1 MVAIGI
7 LVAFFGS
14 VICEKVEHYNFP
26 KGVFPWSDYRNG
38 KVLLSDLGIA
48 QENYEIFKPPV
59 EIKVKAIG
67 DESGK
72 SGVFMRQELP
82 NHFDELI
89 ASIDDDDE
97 DELTIIQ
104 FDEEVEE
111 GTKVVVTLNFID
123 GKEDDEKES
132 EFDLYNI
139 EEMDTSSESPFDSSQ
154 THLSFTIRPTRG
166 SREPIAI
173 RLSELQNDPRNFFFL
188 KTEINEEE
196 SNDDQI
202 LLRSHFKLEPEYLL
216 DSVSKFFDFKKL
228 LLPFHQILIEDEE
241 CFEKKNIE
249 VDENGNIII
258 DYLFFQKKESCVNSA
273 KLNLHLASHD
283 FEIFLPKNSH
293 APKLI
298 GISEELKIVMEEE
311 NGILSQSGY
320 LLVEDKDGLTSG
332 IGLPVIMGD
341 PVNIY
346 NSIEFLAPI
355 RTPHENI
362 LLYEY
367 RAAYNKLSE
376 EKLLSSSRFIKISD
390 QPIYDALKKSSIYEY
405 SFQRCKTKKHKFITS
420 ASFEHCED
428 PKLAMKILAAQLN
441 PCETELHF
449 ETTTNTVTI
458 TSTFEI
464 DSADSRII
472 RTKEILKCREKN
484 PRKITE
490 EAKADFSLKIL
501 PYLIPVFAFIF
512 ILVILGRDLTKKG
525 DDKDS
530 LERIF
535 FLLESLFILLDIS
548 STAAVLSIY
557 LEKQI
562 LSGFSVL
569 FIILMTILMIS
580 STLLLI
586 FRNLMPMDHVGWIIL
601 DSLTIKSFQIL
612 LIGLYFVPFIPA
624 SFGYPIYLIVFAVF
638 GLLGFLWN
646 MVMWFSKL
654 TEEREKTKEMIFFA
668 ISGGFGL
675 VSWICFVVYIMMT
688 FGRQNFDAQFRCV
701 DIKEEYAPSPFSCF
715 DIGQFF
721 YIIPA
726 TGAVLFGIANLIVS
740 LKSTSDPGPKR
751 LLDSSAESRPSN
763 RENHTLLTH

>member
-1 MVAIGI
+1 
-7 LVAFFGS
+7 
-14 VICEKVEHYNFP
+14 
-26 KGVFPWSDYRNG
+26 
-38 KVLLSDLGIA
+38 
-48 QENYEIFKPPV
+48 
-59 EIKVKAIG
+59 
-67 DESGK
+67 
-72 SGVFMRQELP
+72 
-82 NHFDELI
+82 
-89 ASIDDDDE
+89 
-97 DELTIIQ
+97 
-104 FDEEVEE
+104 
-111 GTKVVVTLNFID
+111 
-123 GKEDDEKES
+123 ES

-139 EEMDTSSESPFDSSQ
+139 EEMDISSESPFDSSQ
-154 THLSFTIRPTRG
+154 KHLSFTIRPTRG

-173 RLSELQNDPRNFFFL
+173 RLSELPNDPRKFYFL

-202 LLRSHFKLEPEYLL
+202 LLRSHFTLEPEYLFN
-216 DSVSKFFDFKKL
+216 SVSKFFDFKKL
-228 LLPFHQILIEDEE
+228 LLPFDQILIKDEE
-241 CFEKKNIE
+241 CFEKKNVE

-273 KLNLHLASHD
+273 KLHLHLASHD

-298 GISEELKIVMEEE
+298 DINEELKIMIEEE
-311 NGILSQSGY
+311 NGLISQSGY

-332 IGLPVIMGD
+332 IGLPVIIGD
-341 PVNIY
+341 PVNID

-367 RAAYNKLSE
+367 RAAFNKLSE
-376 EKLLSSSRFIKISD
+376 ENLLSSPKLIKISD
-390 QPIYDALKKSSIYEY
+390 QPIYEALKKSSKYEY
-405 SFQRCKTKKHKFITS
+405 SFQPCKTKNHKFISS
-420 ASFEHCED
+420 ASFENCED

-441 PCETELHF
+441 PCETDLHF

-464 DSADSRII
+464 DSADSRIS

-490 EAKADFSLKIL
+490 EAKANLSLKIL
-501 PYLIPVFAFIF
+501 PYSIPAFAFIF

-562 LSGFSVL
+562 ISGFSVL
-569 FIILMTILMIS
+569 FIISMTILMIS

-586 FRNLMPMDHVGWIIL
+586 FRNLKPMDHFGWIIL
-601 DSLTIKSFQIL
+601 DSLTIKSFQILLIGLYFVPFIPASFGYPIYLIIFAVFGLLGFLWNMVMWFSKLTEEREKTKIL